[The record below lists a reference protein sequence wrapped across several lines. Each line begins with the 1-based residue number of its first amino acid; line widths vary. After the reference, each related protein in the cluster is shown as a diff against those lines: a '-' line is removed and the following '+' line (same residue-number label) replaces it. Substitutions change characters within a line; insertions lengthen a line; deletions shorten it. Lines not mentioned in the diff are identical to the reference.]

1 MGVVEPVLTTG
12 DTLSEASV
20 LSVPTCA
27 TEPEAAEVVLEGFT
41 DVLVGAA
48 GTVLVW
54 TLVVILVGV
63 EELAEIAALFANALV
78 VGESAFATA
87 GSGQRWP

>member
-1 MGVVEPVLTTG
+1 MTTG

-20 LSVPTCA
+20 LSIPTCA
-27 TEPEAAEVVLEGFT
+27 TEPEVAEVVLAEPT
-41 DVLVGAA
+41 DVLVGAV
-48 GTVLVW
+48 GTMLVW
-54 TLVVILVGV
+54 TLVVIFVGV
-63 EELAEIAALFANALV
+63 EELAEIAALFAYALV

>member
-1 MGVVEPVLTTG
+1 MTTG
-12 DTLSEASV
+12 DTLSEASA
-20 LSVPTCA
+20 LSLPTCA
-27 TEPEAAEVVLEGFT
+27 PEPEVAEVVLEAFA
-41 DVLVGAA
+41 DVLVDAD

-63 EELAEIAALFANALV
+63 EELAEIAALLPYALV